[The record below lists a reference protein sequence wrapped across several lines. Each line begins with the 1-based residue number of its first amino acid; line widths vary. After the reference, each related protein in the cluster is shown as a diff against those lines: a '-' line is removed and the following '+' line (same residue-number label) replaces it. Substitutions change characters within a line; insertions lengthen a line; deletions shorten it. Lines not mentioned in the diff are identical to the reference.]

1 MQEVREKLRV
11 LMNRLKNIQDVFS
24 DLFGVEDIY
33 SNSKTFEV
41 LIADTLGQDLI
52 PGHSGSRDAKN
63 SFEEEFEYKH
73 YKETSCNHTWT
84 FNDFSDITIQ
94 RLHAV
99 KAVIF
104 AHINDTGPY
113 PIFDWYYEVPGKV
126 IADYLEN
133 KTRFIQNVRKMI
145 NVSPRQIEREMKIN
159 KNICAI
165 QTNGT
170 YTKFLKEIFEIVH
183 EIEKTVET
191 KGILTSNKFWEILIG
206 AKLGHQVLSKQ
217 TEYDAIDQNNNY
229 YEYKV
234 SKTPSF
240 NFEDIS
246 ENVLNKFANINK
258 VILAVV
264 NKEKLE
270 ITVMYEAEPLRVV
283 ERLKEKLEEKRE
295 RFTAMGKEIR
305 RLQVSLS
312 KGDLERIGAVRII

>member
-1 MQEVREKLRV
+1 
-11 LMNRLKNIQDVFS
+11 
-24 DLFGVEDIY
+24 
-33 SNSKTFEV
+33 
-41 LIADTLGQDLI
+41 
-52 PGHSGSRDAKN
+52 
-63 SFEEEFEYKH
+63 
-73 YKETSCNHTWT
+73 
-84 FNDFSDITIQ
+84 
-94 RLHAV
+94 
-99 KAVIF
+99 
-104 AHINDTGPY
+104 
-113 PIFDWYYEVPGKV
+113 
-126 IADYLEN
+126 
-133 KTRFIQNVRKMI
+133 
-145 NVSPRQIEREMKIN
+145 MKIN

-191 KGILTSNKFWEILIG
+191 KGILTSNKLWEILIG
-206 AKLGHQVLSKQ
+206 AKLGHQVLSEQ
-217 TEYDAIDQNNNY
+217 TEYDAKDQNSNY

-234 SKTPSF
+234 SKTLSF

-270 ITVMYEAEPLRVV
+270 IAVMYEAEPLRVV

-295 RFTAMGKEIR
+295 RFAAMGKEIR

-312 KGDLERIGAVRII
+312 KGDLESVGAVRII

>member
-24 DLFGVEDIY
+24 ESFGVTDIY
-33 SNSKTFEV
+33 SNSKFFEIM
-41 LIADTLGQDLI
+41 IADTLDHDLI
-52 PGHSGSRDAKN
+52 PGHSRSRDAKN
-63 SFEEEFEYKH
+63 RTGGKFEYKH
-73 YKETSCNHTWT
+73 YKETSSNHSWT
-84 FNDFSDITIQ
+84 FNDFSEATIRKLYGIQ
-94 RLHAV
+94 
-99 KAVIF
+99 AVIF
-104 AHINDTGPY
+104 AYINDTGNY
-113 PIFDWYYEVPGKV
+113 PIFEWYFEVPGKV
-126 IADYLEN
+126 IADYLQD

-145 NVSPRQIEREMKIN
+145 NVSPKQIEEIMGIDKVSCPE
-159 KNICAI
+159 K
-165 QTNGT
+165 TNGR
-170 YTKFLKEIFEIVH
+170 YTQFLKDIFEAAH
-183 EIEKTVET
+183 KIEQIAKT
-191 KGILTSNKFWEILIG
+191 KGILTSNKLWEILIG
-206 AKLGHQVLSKQ
+206 AKLGHQVLSEQ
-217 TEYDAIDQNNNY
+217 TEYDAKDQNGNY

-270 ITVMYEAEPLRVV
+270 IAVMYEAEPLRVV

-312 KGDLERIGAVRII
+312 KRDLERIGAVRII